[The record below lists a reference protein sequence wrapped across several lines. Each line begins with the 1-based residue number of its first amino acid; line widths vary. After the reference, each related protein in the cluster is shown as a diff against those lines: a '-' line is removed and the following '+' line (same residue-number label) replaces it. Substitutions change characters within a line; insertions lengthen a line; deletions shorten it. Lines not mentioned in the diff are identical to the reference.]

1 MWDLPTTLV
10 ADPTGVLLAI
20 RALHGRARAS
30 IELVSAT
37 GPVLEDTVEAV
48 DEVISQIFGIR
59 QRLDPLVLEGD
70 APRSGD
76 GPGANHLSCR
86 STGIVLRDRP
96 FGDHQD
102 DSTLVDV
109 AVETL
114 DLTRRIKSV
123 IEHEDCAIMQ
133 RFVFLKL
140 QCTPLCL
147 GWVWYYRLIF

>member
-1 MWDLPTTLV
+1 MAGSLFD
-10 ADPTGVLLAI
+10 DPVQA
-20 RALHGRARAS
+20 
-30 IELVSAT
+30 E
-37 GPVLEDTVEAV
+37 

-59 QRLDPLVLEGD
+59 QRLNLPVLEGD
-70 APRSGD
+70 TPRSGD
-76 GPGANHLSCR
+76 SPGANHLRRR
-86 STGIVLRDRP
+86 STGIVLRDRSL
-96 FGDHQD
+96 GNHQD

>member
-10 ADPTGVLLAI
+10 TDPTRVLLAI
-20 RALHGRARAS
+20 RPLHGRTRTS
-30 IELVSAT
+30 IELVSTT
-37 GPVLEDTVEAV
+37 GPVLEDAIEAV

-59 QRLDPLVLEGD
+59 QRLDLPVLEGD
-70 APRSGD
+70 TPRSGD
-76 GPGANHLSCR
+76 GPGANHLRRR

-96 FGDHQD
+96 LGNHQD
-102 DSTLVDV
+102 DSTLVNV

-123 IEHEDCAIMQ
+123 IEHEDCTIMQ

-147 GWVWYYRLIF
+147 GWVWYYRLLF

>member
-10 ADPTGVLLAI
+10 TDPTGSLLAI
-20 RALHGRARAS
+20 RPLHGRTRTS

-37 GPVLEDTVEAV
+37 GPVLEDAIEAE

-59 QRLDPLVLEGD
+59 QRLNLPVLEGD
-70 APRSGD
+70 TPRSGD
-76 GPGANHLSCR
+76 SPGANHLRRR
-86 STGIVLRDRP
+86 STGIVLRDRSL
-96 FGDHQD
+96 GNHQD

-114 DLTRRIKSV
+114 DLTRRVKTV
-123 IEHEDCAIMQ
+123 IEHED
-133 RFVFLKL
+133 RTVNKWFVFLKL